1 LPDWTSLSFTE
12 LERSGISLKVSFVSM
27 AFAVMIGKVK
37 FVEVMMGTAYGEEDE
52 RTIRI
57 LRANRNRVGGELCGP
72 LDLSELRAES

>member
-1 LPDWTSLSFTE
+1 
-12 LERSGISLKVSFVSM
+12 M